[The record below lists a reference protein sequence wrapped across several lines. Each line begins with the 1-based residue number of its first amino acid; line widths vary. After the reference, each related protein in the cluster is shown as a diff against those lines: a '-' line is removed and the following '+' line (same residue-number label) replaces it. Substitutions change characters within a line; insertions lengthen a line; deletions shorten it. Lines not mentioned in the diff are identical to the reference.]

1 MLGRLETRNQFPNK
15 SKLGKIMN
23 KVRSLLWTPKVD
35 PQGGSKAQGA
45 KSEGMQQLHC
55 LEVNG
60 ILEVERT
67 KVRETN
73 G

>member
-1 MLGRLETRNQFPNK
+1 MVAGRVEAGT
-15 SKLGKIMN
+15 
-23 KVRSLLWTPKVD
+23 KVD
-35 PQGGSKAQGA
+35 PQDGSKVQGA

-55 LEVNG
+55 SEVNG
-60 ILEVERT
+60 ISEVGRT

>member
-1 MLGRLETRNQFPNK
+1 MVAGGVEA
-15 SKLGKIMN
+15 GI
-23 KVRSLLWTPKVD
+23 KVD
-35 PQGGSKAQGA
+35 PQDGSKVQGA

-55 LEVNG
+55 SEVNG
-60 ILEVERT
+60 ISEVERT

>member
-1 MLGRLETRNQFPNK
+1 MEHLIRPVEGTMVA
-15 SKLGKIMN
+15 GG
-23 KVRSLLWTPKVD
+23 VDGTKVD
-35 PQGGSKAQGA
+35 PQDGSKVQGA

-55 LEVNG
+55 SEVNG

>member
-1 MLGRLETRNQFPNK
+1 MELSGEHLIRPVEGTMVAGRVEAGT
-15 SKLGKIMN
+15 
-23 KVRSLLWTPKVD
+23 KVD
-35 PQGGSKAQGA
+35 PQDGSKVQGA

-55 LEVNG
+55 SEVNG
-60 ILEVERT
+60 ISEVERT